1 VQAVQELEAKF
12 LIAAGKRPQRVLRRV
27 IQELGWA
34 GYRIRPKGKVQVQ
47 DRYLDT
53 KNWCLHRAGW
63 TYRLRDADGKKT
75 LTLKQLGSGRGAL
88 FERSEIEQPAQ
99 TAEANHPP
107 PGPVAAQLDE
117 LLGSHRG
124 TFNELFVLD
133 NRRTR
138 YLLTHPE
145 YPGDIIELSLDHVRI
160 EAEHTLRFAEL
171 EFELQQGGSKFLVHL
186 LSIVREQPSL
196 VMARL
201 GKFQRGLFAAA
212 CTPQEPRQNNA
223 VPNADSRWLD
233 VGRRFLTI
241 QLELLKAYEPFAFEA
256 IHPESVHDLRVVTRR
271 IRAALDIFTPVLP
284 KVNLGKDMQGL
295 SRVLGRVRD
304 IDVHLDRLEGYRQ
317 KLPYD
322 RHNALG
328 AYRRHLQGRR
338 WKAHRQ
344 LIEFLESSKY
354 TKLLTDY
361 DILLD
366 QNRSPSGRQRLLRV
380 GDAGRAFVKP
390 QLKKVLKDG
399 ALITQ
404 ESPPQALHDLRIEVK
419 RLRYQIEH
427 LGVPKRFVK
436 RVGKSLIKLQV
447 TLGRHQDA
455 WVARDLLDSY
465 RHKSEL
471 DPAESKTFKKLVRL
485 ERDTAARLRNRFDKH
500 WQAFEANAK
509 RLKKALG

>member
-1 VQAVQELEAKF
+1 M
-12 LIAAGKRPQRVLRRV
+12 
-27 IQELGWA
+27 
-34 GYRIRPKGKVQVQ
+34 
-47 DRYLDT
+47 
-53 KNWCLHRAGW
+53 
-63 TYRLRDADGKKT
+63 
-75 LTLKQLGSGRGAL
+75 
-88 FERSEIEQPAQ
+88 
-99 TAEANHPP
+99 
-107 PGPVAAQLDE
+107 AAQLDE

-124 TFNELFVLD
+124 TFNELFVLA
-133 NRRTR
+133 NQRTR
-138 YLLTHPE
+138 YLLTHPD
-145 YPGDIIELSLDHVRI
+145 YPGDIIELSLDRVRI

-212 CTPQEPRQNNA
+212 CVPQEPRQNKPL
-223 VPNADSRWLD
+223 PNADSRWLD

-271 IRAALDIFTPVLP
+271 IRAALDIFAPVLP

-295 SRVLGRVRD
+295 GRVLGRVRD
-304 IDVHLDRLEGYRQ
+304 IDVHLDRLEGYRK

-322 RHNALG
+322 GRNALG
-328 AYRRHLQGRR
+328 VYRRHLQSRR

-344 LIEFLESSKY
+344 LIEFLESSEY

-361 DILLD
+361 NTLLD
-366 QNRSPSGRQRLLRV
+366 QNQYPSGRQRLLRV
-380 GDAGRAFVKP
+380 RDAGRAFVKP

-399 ALITQ
+399 TSISD
-404 ESPPQALHDLRIEVK
+404 ESPPDALHDLRIEVK

-427 LGVPKRFVK
+427 LGVPTRFIK

-455 WVARDLLDSY
+455 CVARSQLNGY
-465 RHKSEL
+465 RHKCDLHRS
-471 DPAESKTFKKLVRL
+471 ESKAFKKLVRL
-485 ERDTAARLRNRFDKH
+485 ESDTASRWRNRFDKD